1 LIAAV
6 ALAVLAAAG
15 IGAYVLYVKHEGED
29 VRGSSSVE
37 FTIPPTPPP
46 PPPPPKLQG
55 IVWPTFGYDAQR
67 HRVAP
72 SFHLKPPYRL
82 LWTFH
87 GRALLEFPPAVAYS
101 RLYLTTFDGR
111 FYALRSKTGKPL
123 WHYFSHRCG
132 WASPAVSN
140 GLVYQTFIGH
150 ACNAKR
156 PGTDGVVIA
165 FNARTGHARWHR
177 VIGPVESSA
186 LVAHGLVYVGDW
198 NGVVWALDA
207 RTGAKRWTYR
217 TGGEIKGS
225 VALAGGRVFIGS
237 YDGHVYALNA
247 LTGKLAWRASAQP
260 RLGSTGTFYSSP
272 AVAYGRVYIGSTD
285 GKMYSFGAASGK
297 LRWSRST
304 GGYVY
309 ASPAIWHRLVLAG
322 SYDHT
327 FYAFD
332 AATGDVR
339 WRFHSNGPI
348 SGSATVLDDIVY
360 FSTFNERTYALRAA
374 TGKLLWSFPDGKYSP
389 LVADEKRIYLTGLG
403 RLYAMVPRKR

>member
-1 LIAAV
+1 MIV
-6 ALAVLAAAG
+6 VLTVAG
-15 IGAYVLYVKHEGED
+15 IGAYVLYVKHQGED
-29 VRGSSSVE
+29 VRGSPTIE
-37 FTIPPTPPP
+37 FTAPPTPPP
-46 PPPPPKLQG
+46 APPRPKPQG
-55 IVWPTFGYDAQR
+55 IVWPTYGYGAQR
-67 HRVAP
+67 LRVAP
-72 SFHLKPPYRL
+72 SFGLKPPYRL

-87 GRALLEFPPAVAYS
+87 GRALLEFPPAVAYG

-111 FYALRSKTGKPL
+111 FFALDSKTGKPV

-156 PGTDGVVIA
+156 PGTDGTVVA
-165 FNARTGHARWHR
+165 FNARTGHIRWSR
-177 VIGPVESSA
+177 RIGPVESCP
-186 LVAHGLVYVGDW
+186 LVAHGMVYVGDW

-207 RTGAKRWTYR
+207 KTGKTRWTYR
-217 TGGEIKGS
+217 TGGEVKGS
-225 VALAGGRVFIGS
+225 AATAGRRIFIGS
-237 YDGHVYALNA
+237 YDGHVYALYA

-260 RLGSTGTFYSSP
+260 RLGSTGTFYSTP

-285 GKMYSFGAASGK
+285 GKMYSFGASSGK
-297 LRWSRST
+297 LRWSTST

-322 SYDHT
+322 SYDKT

-332 AATGDVR
+332 AATGAVV
-339 WRFHSNGPI
+339 WRFHANGPI
-348 SGSATVLDDIVY
+348 SGSATVLDNIVY
-360 FSTFNERTYALRAA
+360 FSTFSEQTYALRAA
-374 TGKLLWSFPDGKYSP
+374 TGKRLWSFPDGKYSP

-403 RLYAMVPRKR
+403 RLYGMVPKASGVPK